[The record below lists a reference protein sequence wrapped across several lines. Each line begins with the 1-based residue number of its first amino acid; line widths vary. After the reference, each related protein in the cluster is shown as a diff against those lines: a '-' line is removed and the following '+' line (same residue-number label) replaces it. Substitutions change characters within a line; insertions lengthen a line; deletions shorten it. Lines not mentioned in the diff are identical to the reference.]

1 MHIKIIGSII
11 LLFGRKPFADS
22 LRENRLAVMPK
33 LIMEEILGSSVELST
48 EIKEEPKKED
58 TPTEEIPK
66 EAPKAPEETLET
78 LETLS
83 EKSED
88 TVPLKKY
95 MAEKHGKRAAE
106 EKAQQLETEI
116 AKLRENPYKS
126 NTDVKLDVKSLSEK
140 HQIDEEVLSD
150 ILNASYNMTKEKV
163 LQELEKEINPKLAE
177 LEGIK
182 REREVKSFDEK
193 LSNDVSRV
201 LKDMPEYSDL
211 VDKDDLKIWIKSGQ
225 YSKLT
230 LPQLIEQK
238 YSRFVTGKKTIE
250 TSHASKQIEI
260 PDTSKPLSDEQYM
273 KLDTDPELRKEW
285 SKGLLD
291 RVRRA
296 M

>member
-1 MHIKIIGSII
+1 
-11 LLFGRKPFADS
+11 
-22 LRENRLAVMPK
+22 
-33 LIMEEILGSSVELST
+33 MEEILGSSVELNT
-48 EIKEEPKKED
+48 EIKEEPKKDD
-58 TPTEEIPK
+58 TPTEETPK

-88 TVPLKKY
+88 NVPLKKY
-95 MAEKHGKRAAE
+95 MAEKHAKREAE
-106 EKAQQLETEI
+106 QRAQQLEAEI

-126 NTDVKLDVKSLSEK
+126 NQDVKLDVKSLSEK

-163 LQELEKEINPKLAE
+163 LQEIEKEINPKLLE

-201 LKDMPEYSDL
+201 LKEMPEYSDL
-211 VDKDDLKIWIKSGQ
+211 VDKEDLKIWIKSGQ

-260 PDTSKPLSDEQYM
+260 PDTSKPLSDEQYL

>member
-1 MHIKIIGSII
+1 
-11 LLFGRKPFADS
+11 
-22 LRENRLAVMPK
+22 
-33 LIMEEILGSSVELST
+33 MEEILGSSVELNT
-48 EIKEEPKKED
+48 EIKEEPKQED
-58 TPTEEIPK
+58 TPMEETSK
-66 EAPKAPEETLET
+66 EAEKAPEETLET

-83 EKSED
+83 EKSD
-88 TVPLKKY
+88 DSVPLKKY
-95 MAEKHGKRAAE
+95 MAEKHAKREAE
-106 EKAQQLETEI
+106 QKSQQLEAEI
-116 AKLRENPYKS
+116 AELRKNPYKS
-126 NTDVKLDVKSLSEK
+126 NEDIKLDVKSLSEK

-163 LQELEKEINPKLAE
+163 LQEIEKEINPKLAE

-201 LKDMPEYSDL
+201 LKEMPEYSSL
-211 VDKDDLKIWIKSGQ
+211 VDTDDLKIWIKSGQ

-238 YSRFVTGKKTIE
+238 YSRFITGKKTIE
-250 TSHASKQIEI
+250 TSHASKQVEMT
-260 PDTSKPLSDEQYM
+260 DNSKPLSDEQYL
-273 KLDTDPELRKEW
+273 KLDSDPELRKEW